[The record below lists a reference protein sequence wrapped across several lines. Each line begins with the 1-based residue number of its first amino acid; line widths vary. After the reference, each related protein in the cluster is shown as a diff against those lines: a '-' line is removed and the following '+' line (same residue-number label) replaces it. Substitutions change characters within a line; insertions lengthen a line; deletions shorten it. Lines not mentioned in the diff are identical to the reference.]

1 LKQTTACQNNQKQ
14 NFINWRLGKRFTQCR
29 PELKFSH
36 SVCRHC
42 CNESS
47 SCFDATTRFSSWNRA
62 DWKSK
67 TPAPITPTPTAPRP
81 ITPTQPPITRG
92 LGPMC
97 DQANCGDGWCL
108 IDSTC
113 YKLLPDKDEKNTL
126 KRACKK
132 EGAILATP
140 MSQKL
145 NSDLKIYLDMIRF
158 PGQEVWLG
166 LNDGIT
172 EGTYVKDN
180 TKNPVVYIDWFNWDE
195 NAGDNTDEISSVK
208 FNYNSE
214 TWFRFS
220 AEDEAYAVCTKEAAG
235 RSIEVAEVPEQSCDQ
250 GVCDAGWCQIED
262 TCYKLLADYDQKNNL
277 KKQCKAEKA
286 ILATP
291 MSSAENQNL
300 KEYLRLID
308 FQYNEVWLGLN
319 DGITEG
325 TYVQDNTKNPV
336 IYIDWFNWDE
346 NAGDNTD
353 EISSVKF
360 NYDSETWFRYT
371 AESYAHAVCTK
382 DAPGSPSRSLEE
394 EKTCDQGVCED
405 GWCQIEDTCYKLLD
419 EVDQKNTLKKQ
430 CKTEG
435 AILATPMSET
445 DNDNLWEYLD
455 LINFQNQ
462 GQEVWLGLNDGITE
476 GTYVQDNTKNPVVYI
491 DWFNWDE
498 NAGNNTDELSSV
510 KFNFDSKTWFRY
522 SAEDFANAV
531 CTKPA
536 F

>member
-1 LKQTTACQNNQKQ
+1 MKLLAVLAVSNAFSNAEKLKCWTCENGSMDECQRLGKFKTCRDNSSCQVEWRSRYGATSKVKMGCKQTTACQNNQKQ

-81 ITPTQPPITRG
+81 TTPTQPPITRG

-113 YKLLPDKDEKNTL
+113 YKLLPEKDEKNTL

-140 MSQKL
+140 ISQKL

-180 TKNPVVYIDWFNWDE
+180 TKNPV
-195 NAGDNTDEISSVK
+195 
-208 FNYNSE
+208 
-214 TWFRFS
+214 
-220 AEDEAYAVCTKEAAG
+220 
-235 RSIEVAEVPEQSCDQ
+235 
-250 GVCDAGWCQIED
+250 
-262 TCYKLLADYDQKNNL
+262 
-277 KKQCKAEKA
+277 
-286 ILATP
+286 
-291 MSSAENQNL
+291 
-300 KEYLRLID
+300 
-308 FQYNEVWLGLN
+308 
-319 DGITEG
+319 
-325 TYVQDNTKNPV
+325 

-353 EISSVKF
+353 EMSSVKF

-498 NAGNNTDELSSV
+498 NAGNNTDELSS
-510 KFNFDSKTWFRY
+510 
-522 SAEDFANAV
+522 
-531 CTKPA
+531 
-536 F
+536 